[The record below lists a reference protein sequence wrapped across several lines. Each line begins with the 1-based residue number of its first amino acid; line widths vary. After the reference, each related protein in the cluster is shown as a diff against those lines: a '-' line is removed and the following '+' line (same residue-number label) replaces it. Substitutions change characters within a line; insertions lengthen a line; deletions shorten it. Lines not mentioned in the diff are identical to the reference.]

1 MHSKGNRFAMVLS
14 THGRTLLYTYTR
26 TRMYTYIPALA
37 VTECLHDAEMR
48 EERKGWKKIRATR
61 SLVNVPCRTVPY
73 LATSYPFASF
83 YRPCLRY
90 FLPLPFYFYSIFLY
104 IYFYTFEFRFSLKKK
119 IEKLEFSN

>member
-1 MHSKGNRFAMVLS
+1 MVIVS
-14 THGRTLLYTYTR
+14 STR
-26 TRMYTYIPALA
+26 THEHIRAYTDSRALA

-83 YRPCLRY
+83 YRPCLGY
-90 FLPLPFYFYSIFLY
+90 SSSSVLFLFHFYIPPNIRTSIMSIKNVKLD
-104 IYFYTFEFRFSLKKK
+104 FENLKLFPCNK
-119 IEKLEFSN
+119 